1 MDVWPATL
9 PEFGA
14 GTSIQDDESRLTSSM
29 DAGPASVRN
38 RFTAI
43 TKSVKTSMVMTGA
56 QIAIFNTFMRTTLKF
71 GSLSFTWVNPVT
83 GASETVRFKNNPE
96 VIIHSYIKLETRY
109 IPDNYDVDEFEIVD
123 ILMNNTYNS
132 EVYRYVKLAP
142 FRRKRTA

>member
-83 GASETVRFKNNPE
+83 GASETVRFKKNPE
-96 VIIHSYIKLETRY
+96 WTCVRPSADVNSRLWSGSMELE
-109 IPDNYDVDEFEIVD
+109 
-123 ILMNNTYNS
+123 IL
-132 EVYRYVKLAP
+132 P
-142 FRRKRTA
+142 